1 MGIAEPITA
10 SQTLQL
16 LVVYVPHDF
25 DHNVTHDLER
35 DSTDASSVLQKHT
48 ISCLNTSL
56 PLTQNC

>member
-25 DHNVTHDLER
+25 DHNMTHDLER
-35 DSTDASSVLQKHT
+35 DSTDASSVLQ
-48 ISCLNTSL
+48 IC
-56 PLTQNC
+56 QRICECEYAQIR